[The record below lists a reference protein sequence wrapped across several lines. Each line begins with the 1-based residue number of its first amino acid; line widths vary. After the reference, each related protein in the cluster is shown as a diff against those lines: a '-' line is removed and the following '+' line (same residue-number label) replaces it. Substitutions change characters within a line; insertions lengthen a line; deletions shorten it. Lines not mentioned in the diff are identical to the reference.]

1 MSGLSFVSQT
11 PVLPISVSERAL
23 NTLSTRSTSH
33 WANKVPAVTLFFWV
47 IKVMSTTVGE
57 TAADYLN
64 ADLHFGLIGTS
75 VITGVLLAIALTLQ
89 IRANRYIPS
98 LYWVT
103 VVLISVFGTLVTDNL
118 SDNLGVPLAVSTSAF
133 GAVLIATFA
142 VWYFKEK
149 TLSIHSVNSV
159 KRELFYWT
167 AILFTFALGTAAGDW
182 IAEGLRLGYPKATL
196 LFGTLIAV
204 VALARFAFKANAVA
218 CFWIVFICTRPFG
231 ASCGDLLSQPIVN
244 GGLGLGT
251 AGISV
256 LFLVIITGLVVYL
269 SVAQNNNIIGKS
281 NKDQTHG

>member
-1 MSGLSFVSQT
+1 MSALSFVIQT
-11 PVLPISVSERAL
+11 TGHTHSVPERAL
-23 NTLSTRSTSH
+23 NTLATRSTCH
-33 WANKVPAVTLFFWV
+33 WANKVPAVTLIFWV

-64 ADLHFGLIGTS
+64 VDLHFGLIGTS
-75 VITGVLLAIALTLQ
+75 VSTGVFLAIALALQ
-89 IRANRYIPS
+89 IRAKRYIPA
-98 LYWVT
+98 LYWAT

-118 SDNLGVPLAVSTSAF
+118 SDNLGVPLAVSTGAF
-133 GAVLIATFA
+133 SAVLIATFA

-149 TLSIHSVNSV
+149 TLSIHSINTV
-159 KRELFYWT
+159 KRELFYWM

-204 VALARFAFKANAVA
+204 VALARYAFKANAVA
-218 CFWIVFICTRPFG
+218 CFWIVFILTRPFG
-231 ASCGDLLSQPIVN
+231 ASCGDLLSEPIVN
-244 GGLGLGT
+244 GGRGLGT
-251 AGISV
+251 AGISA

-269 SVAQNNNIIGKS
+269 SLAQNNYIISKS